1 MVYKV
6 QVRLHDVVLVTK
18 NYELYRLTKVHGA
31 HIRAQGSHTL
41 SVCVCVCVCV
51 SNGSGMFGRQ
61 TGVTVEASNY

>member
-41 SVCVCVCVCV
+41 SVCVCVCVCEQWKWDV
-51 SNGSGMFGRQ
+51 WEANGSN
-61 TGVTVEASNY
+61 S